1 VAQLFSLGSKKRF
14 MKTRYQTVVLII
26 GICLCAVCALFP
38 PRRII
43 LPQDYDHNTLHGQVT
58 HAFVFSEDF
67 GVYRVTRPDGIGLG
81 YLVEVDS
88 GRLLVELVLIAS
100 LTGIVVLIPR
110 LKV

>member
-1 VAQLFSLGSKKRF
+1 
-14 MKTRYQTVVLII
+14 MKTRHQTVILLI

-38 PRRII
+38 PRRPV
-43 LPQDYDHNTLHGQVT
+43 LPQDYDHNTKGGKVP
-58 HAFVFSEDF
+58 HAFAFSDDF
-67 GVYRVTRPDGIGLG
+67 HVYSVTRPDGIGLS

-110 LKV
+110 LKI

>member
-1 VAQLFSLGSKKRF
+1 MAQLFSLGSKTRF
-14 MKTRYQTVVLII
+14 MKTRYQTVILII

-58 HAFVFSEDF
+58 HAFVFSDDF
-67 GVYRVTRPDGIGLG
+67 GVYRVGNLG
-81 YLVEVDS
+81 YLTEVDS
-88 GRLLVELVLIAS
+88 GRLLVELVLAAS

-110 LKV
+110 LKA